1 MTRRRSGLLCPF
13 GLVAAITLLGSS
25 VAFAQPIRCG
35 NGVVDAG
42 ETCDDGNRAG
52 GDGCGATCLLEPGFR
67 CASAGGACA
76 AVCGDSIRAGAGR
89 FQEACDDG
97 NTRDGDGCNAMCA
110 VEFGYACRDT
120 TSNLAPNGDFVM
132 GRAGFTSDYTF
143 DDARNLTT
151 GFGGGT
157 PEGNFTVTRDPT
169 GWNGAFAPFGG
180 VRWADAN
187 GDGFAALFNGIGV
200 RTAYQAT
207 IAVEAG
213 RDYVVQFNVA
223 DWGGE
228 NIARGQVTS
237 RLLITVDTV
246 PVTPELHLRP
256 SDGDQL
262 FWDFVGGIHRAARTA
277 GVVLR
282 VVDSEPG
289 DRGNDFA
296 LDGIS
301 FRAVSPMLCSAL
313 DTDGDGVPDF
323 VEGPT
328 RDTDGDGVPDFR
340 DPDDDGDGVPTVSE
354 LGPGGYR
361 MPRDSDGD
369 GTPDYLDPDDDND
382 SVPTRDEL
390 GPGGSTMPRDTD
402 MDGHPDYL
410 DPDDDNDGIPTR
422 VEHAL
427 DTSPNSDLDGDGL
440 PSYRDLDS
448 DGDGV
453 PDSVEAG
460 ADPTHPANTDGV
472 ADGPDFLDRDSDNDC
487 VPDSD
492 PREAGANRT
501 NPLLP
506 SRDPNANCGPPTPVC
521 DTTVGRC
528 VAATTDAGTT
538 DTGTTDTGTTDTG
551 TTDTGTT
558 DTGTTDVGASDLG
571 SADAGV
577 NDVGIDAGSDVGSA
591 VDGGETTPAQ
601 RFTYAGDGF
610 GCGVGRGAGESHT
623 ATLLALGAVA
633 VAVSSRR
640 RRQDGGAREP

>member
-1 MTRRRSGLLCPF
+1 MKRSLPSWTVGLSGLI
-13 GLVAAITLLGSS
+13 ALLSSS
-25 VAFAQPIRCG
+25 VGFAQPLPCG
-35 NGVVDAG
+35 NGAIDPG

-67 CASAGGACA
+67 CAAAGGACA
-76 AVCGDSIRAGAGR
+76 AICGDSIRAGAGR

-97 NTRDGDGCNAMCA
+97 NTRDGDGCSAACA
-110 VEFGYACRDT
+110 VEFGYSCRDT
-120 TSNLAPNGDFVM
+120 ASNLAPNGDFVM
-132 GRAGFTSDYTF
+132 GRVGFTSDYTF
-143 DDARNLTT
+143 DDSRNLTT

-157 PEGNFTVTRDPT
+157 PEGDFTVTRDPA

-180 VRWADAN
+180 VRWTDAN

-200 RTAYQAT
+200 RTAYQAS

-213 RDYVVQFNVA
+213 RDYLVQFNVA

-228 NIARGQVTS
+228 NLARGQVTS

-246 PVTPELHLRP
+246 PVTPEVHLRP

-262 FWDFVGGIHRAARTA
+262 FWDFVGGIHRATRTA
-277 GVVLR
+277 SVVLR
-282 VVDSEPG
+282 VVDNEPG

-296 LDGIS
+296 IDGIS
-301 FRAVSPMLCSAL
+301 FRPVSPMACAAL
-313 DTDGDGVPDF
+313 DTDGDGVPDV

-328 RDTDGDGVPDFR
+328 RDTDGDGIPDYR
-340 DPDDDGDGVPTVSE
+340 DPDDDGDGVPTATE
-354 LGPGGYR
+354 LGAGGYR

-390 GPGGSTMPRDTD
+390 GPGGAASPRDTD

-422 VEHAL
+422 VERTL
-427 DTSPNSDLDGDGL
+427 DTSPGNDLDADGL

-460 ADPTHPANTDGV
+460 SDPTRPANSDGA

-487 VPDSD
+487 LPDSD

-501 NPLLP
+501 DPMLP
-506 SRDPNANCGPPTPVC
+506 SRDANANCGPPTPVC

-528 VAATTDAGTT
+528 VAAPTDAG
-538 DTGTTDTGTTDTG
+538 
-551 TTDTGTT
+551 
-558 DTGTTDVGASDLG
+558 VG
-571 SADAGV
+571 DAGGTDAGSV
-577 NDVGIDAGSDVGSA
+577 DAGSVDAGAIDAGAIDAGSLDAGAIDAGSLDAGAIDVGTDLGVDVPTSA
-591 VDGGETTPAQ
+591 S
-601 RFTYAGDGF
+601 RFTYQGDGF
-610 GCGVGRGAGESHT
+610 SCGVAPRRGGPVDALWLALSALALALSGRRRPLLRARESHHP
-623 ATLLALGAVA
+623 
-633 VAVSSRR
+633 S
-640 RRQDGGAREP
+640 